1 MEAIYSESFF
11 ISANEANA
19 EQELALPLL
28 IARIIDV
35 ATDHANSLHIGNPDM
50 TDISGGWVLS
60 RLTVEMNRY
69 PRVNEFFK
77 IRTWVPSFNRHFSE
91 RSFDILDGEGETIGH
106 ANSIWMILN
115 TQTREGMPLT
125 HFTLAPELTGRPAA
139 PIARQAKHHPIGE
152 AERSEPDRHYRFC
165 YCDLDCYRHVN
176 TVRYVTL
183 LLNSFT
189 LDDFDRTR
197 VGRFELSFLRE
208 AHYDLT
214 VTVRRR
220 DDNPLQ
226 SSISLIGEDDGRPVL
241 FSRIIRE
248 NRE

>member
-1 MEAIYSESFF
+1 MEAIYSERFF

-19 EQELALPLL
+19 EQELSLPILTSK
-28 IARIIDV
+28 IIDV

-60 RLTVEMNRY
+60 RLTIEISRY
-69 PRVNEFFK
+69 PKVNEFFSV
-77 IRTWVPSFNRHFSE
+77 RTWVSSFNSRFSE
-91 RSFDILDGEGETIGH
+91 RSFEILDGEGRTLGY

-115 TQTREGMPLT
+115 TETREGLPLT
-125 HFTLAPELTGRPAA
+125 HFSLAPELTGRPLA
-139 PIARQAKHHPIGE
+139 PIAKQTKHHPI
-152 AERSEPDRHYRFC
+152 AEEEISVPDRHYRFG

-176 TVRYVTL
+176 TVRYIML

-197 VGRFELSFLRE
+197 VRRLELSFLRE
-208 AHYDLT
+208 AHYDMT

-220 DDNPLQ
+220 DEDTMQ
-226 SSISLIGEDDGRPVL
+226 SSFSLVSDDDGRPVL
-241 FSRIIRE
+241 FARIMRE
-248 NRE
+248 TRN